1 MLVLLTLSNWKGTK
15 VTKTTLHDAI
25 EQFEVVEANPVKLEK
40 LCQQIE
46 SLIPT
51 GITFGPAPDYEDR
64 CRAAA
69 AIVEHMPKI
78 DGWLLKLD
86 FFDIDT
92 IAQTRL
98 DLAELMEPSAEI
110 SFENNLQE
118 PSHQLR
124 EYRFKYNRKRR
135 ELIRGSL
142 ENAIDQVDQL
152 IREARPIIEGMNASN
167 SIPSNTL
174 NELRTHFKEITTL
187 MGSSMPRPGRWGDMS
202 RHLSFGLVGDFNDI
216 ENFDWPTAKVDLRKN
231 LYGQDEPKPV
241 KISDLGQLVASKPS
255 GPIPIKLN
263 WKNLTDDEFERL
275 IFALIVSEQG
285 YENPEWLTQTRAAD
299 KGRDLS
305 VTRVVKDGLSG
316 SLRTR
321 VIIQCKHW
329 QEKSVS
335 PIEVALLKEQM
346 ALWEPPRVDVLIIV
360 TSGRFTTDAVAAIEL
375 QSRSDRALRIEMWAE
390 SHLEMLLAARPALIA
405 EFGLR

>member
-1 MLVLLTLSNWKGTK
+1 
-15 VTKTTLHDAI
+15 VTSTTLYDAI
-25 EQFEVVEANPVKLEK
+25 EQFEAVEANLVKLEK
-40 LCQQIE
+40 LCNQIE

-51 GITFGPAPDYEDR
+51 GITFGPVLAYEDK
-64 CRAAA
+64 CRAAV

-86 FFDIDT
+86 FFDVDA
-92 IAQTRL
+92 IAQTRF
-98 DLAELMEPSAEI
+98 DLAELMEPTAEI
-110 SFENNLQE
+110 SFENSLQE
-118 PSHQLR
+118 PSRQLR

-135 ELIRGSL
+135 ELIRGAL
-142 ENAIDQVDQL
+142 ENAIDQVDKL
-152 IREARPIIEGMNASN
+152 IRETHPVVEQMEVHDA
-167 SIPSNTL
+167 IPEL
-174 NELRTHFKEITTL
+174 ALAELRTHFKEITTL
-187 MGSSMPRPGRWGDMS
+187 MGSSMPRPGRWGEMS
-202 RHLSFGLVGDFNDI
+202 RHLSFGQVSDFHDI
-216 ENFDWPTAKVDLRKN
+216 EKVDWPTAKTDLRKN
-231 LYGQDEPKPV
+231 QYGQDEPKPV

-255 GPIPIKLN
+255 GPIPTKLN
-263 WKNLTDDEFERL
+263 WKKLTDEEFERL
-275 IFALIVSEQG
+275 IFALIVNEPG

-305 VTRVVKDGLSG
+305 VTRLVKDGLSG
-316 SLRTR
+316 SLRAR

-335 PIEVALLKEQM
+335 PTEVALLKEHM

-360 TSGRFTTDAVAAIEL
+360 TSGRFTTDAVAAIER
-375 QSRSDRALRIEMWAE
+375 QSQSDRALRIEMWAE